1 MDGAYCFTSSVTT
14 VGPVP
19 GMRLR
24 KVSGYVEP
32 GRVKRESVS
41 RVG

>member
-1 MDGAYCFTSSVTT
+1 MDGAYCFASSVTT
-14 VGPVP
+14 AGAVSGI
-19 GMRLR
+19 RLK